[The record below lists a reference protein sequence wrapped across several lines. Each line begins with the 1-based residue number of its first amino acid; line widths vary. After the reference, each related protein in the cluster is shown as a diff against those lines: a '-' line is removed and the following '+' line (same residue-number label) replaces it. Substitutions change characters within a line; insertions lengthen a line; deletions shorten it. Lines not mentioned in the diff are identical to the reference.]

1 MKSELYFIDLWF
13 KKNLILWKKIY
24 VNWKELEYICIYL
37 LINIV
42 NVMLFLIILFKLSIN
57 IFLVLYIFGVC
68 KRGESKL

>member
-1 MKSELYFIDLWF
+1 M
-13 KKNLILWKKIY
+13 KKIY

-68 KRGESKL
+68 KRGKSKL